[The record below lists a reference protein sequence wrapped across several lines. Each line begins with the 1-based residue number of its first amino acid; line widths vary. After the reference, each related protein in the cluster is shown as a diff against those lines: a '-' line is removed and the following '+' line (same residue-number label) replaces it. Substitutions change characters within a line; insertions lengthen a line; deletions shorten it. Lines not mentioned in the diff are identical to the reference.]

1 MVQMNG
7 LTRVVLCA
15 QEQCPPAQ
23 KRQSAWRLPL
33 PLCPATEA
41 TQHHNTVR
49 VRAHLVV
56 GGAEAP
62 AHVLVVEHL
71 HLEREV
77 LLQLRTGGEEA
88 ASAGR
93 GAGWS
98 QERRRR
104 TFLMIMTRNGS
115 LMPSVFCGSA
125 GHVMNVVEMFVDMI
139 SSTDDW
145 MSLSVMRL
153 MCPFIT
159 FLSQICSGL
168 EPIEYLR
175 RTTESQPVSLGRP
188 WRSGH
193 ERGL

>member
-7 LTRVVLCA
+7 LTRVVLCE

-23 KRQSAWRLPL
+23 KRQSAWWLPL
-33 PLCPATEA
+33 YPATEA
-41 TQHHNTVR
+41 TQNHSTVR

-56 GGAEAP
+56 GGTEAP

-77 LLQLRTGGEEA
+77 LLQLRTGGEEEA
-88 ASAGR
+88 ASAWGS
-93 GAGWS
+93 AGWS

-168 EPIEYLR
+168 EPIEYLK
-175 RTTESQPVSLGRP
+175 RTTEEPTRKLGRP

-193 ERGL
+193 EPGL

>member
-7 LTRVVLCA
+7 LTRVVLCE

-23 KRQSAWRLPL
+23 KRQSAWWLPL
-33 PLCPATEA
+33 YPATEA
-41 TQHHNTVR
+41 TQNHSTVR

-56 GGAEAP
+56 GGTEAP

-77 LLQLRTGGEEA
+77 LLQLRTGGEEEA
-88 ASAGR
+88 ASAWGS
-93 GAGWS
+93 AGWS

-168 EPIEYLR
+168 EPIEYLK
-175 RTTESQPVSLGRP
+175 RTT
-188 WRSGH
+188 
-193 ERGL
+193 RGANP